1 MAEKI
6 HARQKGHQMTL
17 QTFAGD
23 DLSRDTKQAVKNGL
37 RCKCPRCGEGALFS
51 SYLKVQANCP
61 SCGLD
66 LTPQRADDGP
76 AYVVIL
82 IVCHVVG
89 ITLGIL
95 WENFRMEPMMMVAIL
110 STLAIVLSLAL
121 LPPTKGFFVAMQW
134 ANRMHG
140 FGGAT
145 A

>member
-1 MAEKI
+1 
-6 HARQKGHQMTL
+6 MTL
-17 QTFAGD
+17 QTRPDAEAP
-23 DLSRDTKQAVKNGL
+23 RNTRQAVKNGL

-51 SYLKVQANCP
+51 SYLKVRASCP

-89 ITLGIL
+89 ISLGIL

-121 LPPTKGFFVAMQW
+121 LPPAKGVFVAMQW

-140 FGGAT
+140 FGKVVA
-145 A
+145 

>member
-1 MAEKI
+1 
-6 HARQKGHQMTL
+6 MTS
-17 QTFAGD
+17 QTGVTNETP
-23 DLSRDTKQAVKNGL
+23 RDTKQAIKNGL
-37 RCKCPRCGEGALFS
+37 QCKCPRCGEGALFS

-61 SCGLD
+61 TCGLD

-110 STLAIVLSLAL
+110 STLTIVLSLAL
-121 LPPTKGFFVAMQW
+121 LPPAKGLFVAMQW

-140 FGGAT
+140 FGRAE